1 MTRFLLA
8 AVLAAT
14 LGSAAGAQQPVPDA
28 QPLPPVVIQLP
39 LNPPPIGPAIP
50 FHKSGGL
57 VVGMYGL
64 YPYDTGYW
72 LLGDTQG
79 VTRQSG
85 AFTMVY
91 PDVSAAP
98 AGVRPGHFGKHG
110 WLRR

>member
-8 AVLAAT
+8 AVLVAA
-14 LGSAAGAQQPVPDA
+14 LGSAAGAQQPVPA
-28 QPLPPVVIQLP
+28 PQPFPPVAVQLP
-39 LNPPPIGPAIP
+39 LTPPPLGPAIP

-57 VVGMYGL
+57 VVGVYGL

-91 PDVSAAP
+91 PDVVPAAP
-98 AGVRPGHFGKHG
+98 TGRSHFAGKRGLFH
-110 WLRR
+110 R